1 MRKKIIVLLGMLM
14 LLMPKDIYAA
24 EKKDAKQLDLGQINV
39 TASRVERGRSEVS
52 SSVSI
57 ITAKDIKASNA
68 KSIPDLLKNLEGIY
82 TYDSSGVG
90 TTGRINMRGFWGG
103 MSTHQVVLIDGIPQN
118 KGNDKL
124 VDWDLIALDNIEKV
138 EVVRGPACALYGDN
152 AMSGVINIITKNP
165 RLGSQT
171 KAAYSYGSFETH
183 TWAAS
188 ASGTVADTGYYLGLG
203 GKATEGFRRHNDYEA
218 YHINGKVN
226 FVDEE
231 SRKLSVFLDYRD
243 REIGAHPWAL
253 TEAQIAQDRRQARP
267 GSESDKTETGR
278 IDLGAT
284 YRADITEAAEAD
296 ATAYYRSQEERVFYT
311 SGASVAT
318 TKEQLEEENTAGLL
332 LRATVNNDFF
342 NRQNSLTAGVDL
354 ESNDVDYEEYAA
366 PAQVQA
372 AISQDYRVKRTSVG
386 PYLQYELE
394 LFEPLKLITG
404 LRHDDVKFD
413 FTDYRAAANSKKV
426 DMSKTTPKYGLAY
439 SYQEESNLYFNYA
452 KAFRTPT
459 LGHLFTYGTSS
470 NFDLEPEKAI
480 SYEAGI
486 YHRINDYLKANAAV
500 YWMDLDNEIWYD
512 SSAKQYKNYG
522 ETSHKGAD
530 AGVQFKIDDG
540 LGGFLNYS
548 WLRAKNESGT
558 YEDNYLTNVPKQKGS
573 LGINLGKELGW
584 QTSWVLNY
592 NGASYID
599 SANNNRLTRYIT
611 VDAKLGYQQES
622 RRLFFEISNLF
633 DKKYNSYGFMSGT
646 TKYFNPAPGRVFN
659 VGIEVGF

>member
-218 YHINGKVN
+218 YH
-226 FVDEE
+226 
-231 SRKLSVFLDYRD
+231 
-243 REIGAHPWAL
+243 
-253 TEAQIAQDRRQARP
+253 
-267 GSESDKTETGR
+267 
-278 IDLGAT
+278 
-284 YRADITEAAEAD
+284 
-296 ATAYYRSQEERVFYT
+296 
-311 SGASVAT
+311 
-318 TKEQLEEENTAGLL
+318 
-332 LRATVNNDFF
+332 
-342 NRQNSLTAGVDL
+342 
-354 ESNDVDYEEYAA
+354 
-366 PAQVQA
+366 
-372 AISQDYRVKRTSVG
+372 
-386 PYLQYELE
+386 
-394 LFEPLKLITG
+394 
-404 LRHDDVKFD
+404 
-413 FTDYRAAANSKKV
+413 
-426 DMSKTTPKYGLAY
+426 
-439 SYQEESNLYFNYA
+439 
-452 KAFRTPT
+452 
-459 LGHLFTYGTSS
+459 
-470 NFDLEPEKAI
+470 
-480 SYEAGI
+480 
-486 YHRINDYLKANAAV
+486 
-500 YWMDLDNEIWYD
+500 
-512 SSAKQYKNYG
+512 
-522 ETSHKGAD
+522 
-530 AGVQFKIDDG
+530 
-540 LGGFLNYS
+540 
-548 WLRAKNESGT
+548 
-558 YEDNYLTNVPKQKGS
+558 
-573 LGINLGKELGW
+573 
-584 QTSWVLNY
+584 
-592 NGASYID
+592 
-599 SANNNRLTRYIT
+599 
-611 VDAKLGYQQES
+611 
-622 RRLFFEISNLF
+622 
-633 DKKYNSYGFMSGT
+633 
-646 TKYFNPAPGRVFN
+646 
-659 VGIEVGF
+659 